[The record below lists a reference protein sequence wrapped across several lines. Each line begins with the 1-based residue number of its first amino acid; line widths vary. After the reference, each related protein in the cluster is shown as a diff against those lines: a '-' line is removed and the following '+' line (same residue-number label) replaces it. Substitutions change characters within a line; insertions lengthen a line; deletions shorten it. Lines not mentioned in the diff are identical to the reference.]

1 MKVIVMK
8 TFLSVTV
15 GAVILFTLS
24 GCGQTA
30 DQKTGAS
37 TTSASALT
45 SLTDNVR
52 QIKGEDA
59 KIVVGAESELYRVID
74 PEAGVVCYTLFANR
88 AISCL
93 PLSQTKL
100 GNR

>member
-1 MKVIVMK
+1 MKA
-8 TFLSVTV
+8 FLSV
-15 GAVILFTLS
+15 GAVILFALS
-24 GCGQTA
+24 GCGQNA
-30 DQKTGAS
+30 DQKTAAS

-52 QIKGEDA
+52 QIKGENA
-59 KIVVGAESELYRVID
+59 KVVVGAESELYRVID
-74 PEAGVVCYTLFANR
+74 PEAGVVCYTLFGSR

-100 GNR
+100 GNK